1 MANTTYPDITVQ
13 LSGTDGN
20 AFSVIGKVQKAIRS
34 AEGVDA
40 ARRFSEE
47 AMQAGS
53 YDELLQFCMSTVNV
67 E

>member
-1 MANTTYPDITVQ
+1 MAGITYPDISVE

-20 AFSVIGKVQKAIRS
+20 AFSVIGKVQKAIRN

-47 AMQAGS
+47 AMQSGS

>member
-1 MANTTYPDITVQ
+1 MANTTYPSINVQ

-20 AFSVIGKVQKAIRS
+20 AFSIIGKVQKAIRS
-34 AEGVDA
+34 AEGADA
-40 ARRFSEE
+40 ARKFNEQ
-47 AMQAGS
+47 AMQSGS

>member
-1 MANTTYPDITVQ
+1 MVEITYPDITVQ

-47 AMQAGS
+47 AMQSGS